1 MLSFCYH
8 TAKKKDT
15 VSAAIEGG
23 PHQEKEIRNCLTFHL
38 LENDLVKPALDRFWN
53 PNAPNF

>member
-15 VSAAIEGG
+15 VSAAIER
-23 PHQEKEIRNCLTFHL
+23 PHQEKEIRNCLTSHL
-38 LENDLVKPALDRFWN
+38 FKNDLVKPALDIPEFLE
-53 PNAPNF
+53 P